1 MDVKHLPIQ
10 GLRFKSSHQKTSNYE
25 KVAFGRFFFDALR

>member
-10 GLRFKSSHQKTSNYE
+10 GLMFKSSHQKTSNYK
-25 KVAFGRFFFDALR
+25 KVAFGRFYFGALC